1 MLILRALWPY
11 ALCLLIG
18 AFAAY
23 KVQEWR
29 WEADVNTINAIHD
42 AATLKAER
50 DARKIEQNMQVAIET
65 IQAKSNEQ
73 EKQLQA
79 DIAAA
84 NASADSL
91 RQRLAERTKRA
102 IADTGPAASGE
113 TARSTLILYS
123 QLLDRAEER
132 DAEVSG
138 YADAA
143 RAAGLNCE
151 ALYESARQLIR
162 GKE

>member
-1 MLILRALWPY
+1 MLIFRTLWPY

-23 KVQEWR
+23 KVQGWR
-29 WEADVNTINAIHD
+29 WEADVNAINTLHD
-42 AATLKAER
+42 AAILEAER
-50 DARKIEQNMQVAIET
+50 DARKIEQNMQVAIEN
-65 IQAKSNEQ
+65 IQAEANEQ

-91 RQRLAERTKRA
+91 RQRLAERTQRA

-123 QLLDRAEER
+123 QLLDRAEAR

-151 ALYESARQLIR
+151 ALYDKARELIR
-162 GKE
+162 GIE